1 MRLFYLCLLVLLAV
15 GASAADE
22 VLKLNELIGNWQG
35 AGEIALPGVDIALEL
50 TGEARIDYDS
60 AGDFYRTA
68 VKTEKFLFIYSD
80 SGHLFSDGSDTGIV
94 WELWNSFGQHLRLSG
109 LIDGQAMRGSQRF
122 GSKTYHLE
130 LSREAPDSLSAVI
143 TESRKSSI
151 DRVVGQFGLWRVR
164 P

>member
-1 MRLFYLCLLVLLAV
+1 MRLFFLCLLLLLATST
-15 GASAADE
+15 SAANK
-22 VLKLNELIGNWQG
+22 VLKLSELIGNWQG
-35 AGEIALPGVDIALEL
+35 AGEMVLPGVDISMEL
-50 TGEARIDYDS
+50 TGEALIGYDS

-68 VKTEKFLFIYSD
+68 ITAEKFLFVYSD

-109 LIDGQAMRGSQRF
+109 VIDEQAMRGSQRF

-130 LSREAPDSLSAVI
+130 LKQITADSLSAVI
-143 TESRKSSI
+143 TQSRKSATN
-151 DRVVGQFGLWRVR
+151 RVVGQFGLRRVK